1 RHRGRPDGWPLSS
14 SDAGQKAQPRLFV
27 SGDAK
32 STPGEILPAGQAT
45 DTFDLSGLTYA
56 TPGWTAS
63 VDEPVGPGEAV
74 VALSLRCLSWSI
86 HFSAASLPALTPSRQ
101 PDFQDS
107 GAKPFARVHWKT
119 AAKETP

>member
-1 RHRGRPDGWPLSS
+1 MCPASYNGSHRKASRASRDISMRKCPCRHRGRPDGWPLSS

-74 VALSLRCLSWSI
+74 VA
-86 HFSAASLPALTPSRQ
+86 
-101 PDFQDS
+101 
-107 GAKPFARVHWKT
+107 
-119 AAKETP
+119 